1 MAYSRHLRSHTRPIP
16 GENNVHV
23 SLNFLLKVL
32 KKFLLKD
39 LKLKAPIWG
48 GPNGEDWNA
57 DQGPGRISTNVSDR
71 SVANDRAP
79 I

>member
-1 MAYSRHLRSHTRPIP
+1 MAYSGCLRSHTRPIP

-23 SLNFLLKVL
+23 SLNFLLKAL
-32 KKFLLKD
+32 KKILLQD
-39 LKLKAPIWG
+39 LKLKVR

-57 DQGPGRISTNVSDR
+57 DHGPGRVSANVSDR